1 MKVSLV
7 KTADGSYSLY
17 NESLDEQYHSKH
29 GAVLEAQHVFIKNGW
44 EAIDKNEVRIF
55 EMGFGTGLNFLM
67 TMAANN
73 QKKIYYEAV
82 ESYPLE
88 ESVWS
93 KMNYPQEINRKDL
106 TPLLKQAHQANW
118 NEIVQLNHQVQ
129 LKKVHAELATAQLS
143 NHFDLVYFDAFGP
156 RVQPDLWSKEVFDK
170 IYQHMAAN
178 GILVTYSAKGDV
190 RRNMMASGFQVE
202 KLPGPPG
209 KREMLRAQKR

>member
-55 EMGFGTGLNFLM
+55 EMGFGTGLNFLV
-67 TMAANN
+67 TMAARNN
-73 QKKIYYEAV
+73 KKVYYEAV
-82 ESYPLE
+82 ETYPLE

-93 KMNYPQEINRKDL
+93 KMNYPEKINREDL
-106 TPLLKQAHQANW
+106 APCLAQAHEATW
-118 NEIVQLNHQVQ
+118 NEIVELHEQVQ
-129 LKKVHAELATAQLS
+129 LKKVHADLANASLS
-143 NHFDLVYFDAFGP
+143 NQFDLVYFDAFGP

-170 IYQHMAAN
+170 LYAHMATN

-190 RRNMMASGFQVE
+190 RRNMIASGFQVE

-209 KREMLRAQKR
+209 KREMLRARKV